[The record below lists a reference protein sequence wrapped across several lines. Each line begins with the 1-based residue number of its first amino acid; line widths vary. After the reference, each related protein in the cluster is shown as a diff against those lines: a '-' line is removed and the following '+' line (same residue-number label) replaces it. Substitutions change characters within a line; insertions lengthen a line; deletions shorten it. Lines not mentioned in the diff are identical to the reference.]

1 MIISNGDYER
11 DNDDGAVTFMQ
22 IHSNNCEDFISILLL
37 LFDNNTDEHT
47 DMKSYNFDDD
57 DDDDDDKNVFDLK
70 VGDVNSST
78 NVI

>member
-11 DNDDGAVTFMQ
+11 DNDDGIVTFMQ
-22 IHSNNCEDFISILLL
+22 IHSNNWEDFISILLL
-37 LFDNNTDEHT
+37 LFNNNTDEHT

-57 DDDDDDKNVFDLK
+57 DDDDDNVFDLK
-70 VGDVNSST
+70 VDDVNSST

>member
-11 DNDDGAVTFMQ
+11 DNDDGEVTFMQ
-22 IHSNNCEDFISILLL
+22 IHSNNWEDFISILLL
-37 LFDNNTDEHT
+37 LFNNNTDEHT

-57 DDDDDDKNVFDLK
+57 DDDDNVFDLK
-70 VGDVNSST
+70 VDDVNSST

>member
-1 MIISNGDYER
+1 
-11 DNDDGAVTFMQ
+11 MQ
-22 IHSNNCEDFISILLL
+22 IHSNNCEDLISILLL
-37 LFDNNTDEHT
+37 LFNNNTDEHT

-57 DDDDDDKNVFDLK
+57 DDNVFDLK

>member
-1 MIISNGDYER
+1 MIISNDDFEH

-22 IHSNNCEDFISILLL
+22 IHSNNCEDLISILLL
-37 LFDNNTDEHT
+37 LFNNNTDEHT

-57 DDDDDDKNVFDLK
+57 DDDDNVFDLK